1 MIETALQRQGGTLV
15 FRQDVGQIAQQPVGI
30 KLFERAWLFTQQNGT
45 GAEGFDHEA
54 EIREHWRRRVEA
66 ADSSLFQFNDRRN
79 EQDLPFN
86 ATRQT
91 RGFHLF
97 IDKTFMRGVL
107 IDNDE
112 TVACLR
118 DDVSAVDLRPRRAK
132 RRIVIVVQRHCGAH
146 IGARRNM
153 IETRLIF
160 RNTRIRNGCL
170 RRPVRWPLRPPTGK
184 PIIVWVARQKIE
196 GSACRC
202 LVSRD
207 GARPRAF
214 ASPHRRQDRG

>member
-1 MIETALQRQGGTLV
+1 MAPGPKASITRPKSRALAPPRRGG
-15 FRQDVGQIAQQPVGI
+15 GQQP
-30 KLFERAWLFTQQNGT
+30 L
-45 GAEGFDHEA
+45 
-54 EIREHWRRRVEA
+54 
-66 ADSSLFQFNDRRN
+66 QFNDRRN

-146 IGARRNM
+146 IGARV
-153 IETRLIF
+153 I
-160 RNTRIRNGCL
+160 
-170 RRPVRWPLRPPTGK
+170 
-184 PIIVWVARQKIE
+184 
-196 GSACRC
+196 
-202 LVSRD
+202 
-207 GARPRAF
+207 
-214 ASPHRRQDRG
+214 